1 MKFKALLITLGAALL
16 LAMFLS
22 AGCSGILLHHAMDQ
36 GQALSAEQVDAYNRV
51 GAAVYGCFALAG
63 PPPAGST
70 VWIIVP
76 KGSPVNF
83 AFTDNCHL
91 LNR

>member
-1 MKFKALLITLGAALL
+1 MKLKPLLITLGAALL
-16 LAMFLS
+16 LALFLS
-22 AGCSGILLHHAMDQ
+22 AGCSGILLHHAMDK
-36 GQALSAEQVDAYNRV
+36 GEALSSEQIRAYNEV
-51 GAAVYGCFALAG
+51 GASVYGCFSLAG

-83 AFTDNCHL
+83 TFVDNCHL
-91 LNR
+91 LSR